1 MSDSEEGDEVNYL
14 GASNQENDYAS
25 DENSNPDEDVET
37 CEKES
42 KLFQVN
48 MINGNSFPGQ
58 SELFNGINTMK
69 NIIYMNVFQN
79 GGPEEVHD
87 TALLGKYIN
96 LIGRIWK
103 AVGYNQPL
111 KVDDQKPE
119 VQAAIKTFIGLL
131 DKHLHEHNSPFQN
144 EMRSQF
150 LKLHLHCF
158 PYCLNEKCLSMA

>member
-1 MSDSEEGDEVNYL
+1 MSDSDEEVNYL
-14 GASNQENDYAS
+14 GADDQENDYAS

-42 KLFQVN
+42 KLFQTN

-58 SELFNGINTMK
+58 TDLFNGINIMK
-69 NIIYMNVFQN
+69 NKIYMSIFQS

-87 TALLGKYIN
+87 TALLGKYVN

-111 KVDDQKPE
+111 NVDDQKPD
-119 VQAAIKTFIGLL
+119 VQSAITTFIAML
-131 DKHLHEHNSPFQN
+131 DQHLKEHNSPFQN
-144 EMRSQF
+144 EMRTQF

-158 PYCLNEKCLSMA
+158 PYCMNEKCLSMA